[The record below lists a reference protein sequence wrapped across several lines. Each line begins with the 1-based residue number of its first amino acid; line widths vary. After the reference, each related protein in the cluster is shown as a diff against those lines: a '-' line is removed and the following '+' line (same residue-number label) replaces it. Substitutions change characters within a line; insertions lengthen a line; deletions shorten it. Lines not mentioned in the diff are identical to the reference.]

1 MRTDRI
7 EYCISGDLP
16 SGWKIF
22 RQGMQIG
29 ARHSFFAAVS
39 FATQFA
45 EREAILGTAWI
56 RVAME
61 QPLANLD
68 FSRMFPVNDQQFAPV
83 GSVRRH

>member
-1 MRTDRI
+1 MRTDRV

-29 ARHSFFAAVS
+29 VRRSFFDAVG

-45 EREAILGTAWI
+45 EREAILGKAWI
-56 RVAME
+56 KVAME
-61 QPLANLD
+61 QPLAC
-68 FSRMFPVNDQQFAPV
+68 MHFA
-83 GSVRRH
+83 